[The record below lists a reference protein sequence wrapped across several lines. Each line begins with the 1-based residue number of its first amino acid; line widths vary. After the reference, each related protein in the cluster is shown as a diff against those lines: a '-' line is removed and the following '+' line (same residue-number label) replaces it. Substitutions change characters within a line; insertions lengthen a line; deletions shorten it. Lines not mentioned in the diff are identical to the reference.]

1 MKVLVMG
8 AGAIGAFVGAYLAR
22 TGEEVVFCARGAM
35 LQGLRERGLTIG
47 GIREEFTLFPVTA
60 TDEPRNHAPYDLIL
74 FCVKSYDTES
84 AARRLIGCL
93 KPDGAVITL
102 QNGIENEHRLGE
114 ILGAGTVLAGN
125 SRIGA
130 EVIAPGVVHHSST
143 GFVDIGEL
151 DSRDS
156 ERVRRF
162 AAVFARAGILGAVVE
177 NFLQARWEKLLG
189 NCGFNLVTTLT
200 RRPLGPLVDDP
211 DTARLMRTL
220 MSEALSVAHA
230 EGARVKPDFIDKSL
244 NHARE
249 RLRKNRPSTLQ
260 DLERGKRLEYEAISG
275 AVIRAARRHGISVP
289 VTEAIYALLKML
301 DPGLEQATQPDP
313 NGGDFPARGAAR

>member
-1 MKVLVMG
+1 MKILVMG
-8 AGAIGAFVGAYLAR
+8 TGAIGAFVGAYLAR
-22 TGEEVVFCARGAM
+22 AGEEVVFCARGAM
-35 LQGLRERGLTIG
+35 LRGLQERGLTIG
-47 GIREEFTLFPVTA
+47 GIREEFTVRPVIA
-60 TDEPRNHAPYDLIL
+60 TDEPRDHAPYDLIL

-84 AARRLIGCL
+84 AGRRLIGCL

-102 QNGIENEHRLGE
+102 QNGVENEHRLGE

-151 DSRDS
+151 DSRAT

-162 AAVFARAGILGAVVE
+162 AAVFERAGILGSVVE
-177 NFLQARWEKLLG
+177 DFLTARWEKLLG
-189 NCGFNLVTTLT
+189 NCGFNVVAALT

-211 DTARLMRTL
+211 DSSRLMRTL
-220 MSEALSVAHA
+220 MGEALTVAHA
-230 EGARVKPDFIDKSL
+230 EGAKVKPAFIDNSL
-244 NHARE
+244 KHAAE

-260 DLERGKRLEYEAISG
+260 DLERGKRLEYDAISG
-275 AVIRAARRHGISVP
+275 AVIRAARRHGIAVP
-289 VTEAIYALLKML
+289 VTEAMYALLKMV
-301 DPGLEQATQPDP
+301 DPGLDRSE
-313 NGGDFPARGAAR
+313 PAPGKPSADGAAR